1 MTKPADQENDDA
13 LQILL
18 VADNT
23 SFLHIVSKVLNRH
36 VETVVVGIVRDCE
49 QAVEQA
55 KTLALRIILIDL
67 DMSGDNGIEVL
78 SCIHK
83 ALPAIPIIALSLLD
97 TSVILNAAV
106 DAGANEFV
114 HKLAINSELM
124 PACWR
129 ATHPPAP

>member
-1 MTKPADQENDDA
+1 MTKPADQGNDEA

-36 VETVVVGIVRDCE
+36 VEIVVVGIVRDCE
-49 QAVEQA
+49 QTVEQA

-78 SCIHK
+78 NCIHK
-83 ALPAIPIIALSLLD
+83 TLPAIPIIALSLLD
-97 TSVILNAAV
+97 ASVILKAAV

-129 ATHPPAP
+129 VTHPSAP